1 MSNDPRIYTKKILEL
16 LSEGCLNKDT
26 LIRDLLNY
34 LSESEVFKY
43 YEQYKFDEFFE
54 SEDEEDEED

>member
-1 MSNDPRIYTKKILEL
+1 MSNDSRIYTKKILEL
-16 LSEGCLNKDT
+16 LSEGCLNKDV

-34 LSESEVFKY
+34 LEESEVAEF
-43 YEQYKFDEFFE
+43 YEQYEFDKFFE